1 MVRDKLYISKE
12 YGISPSEVN
21 KLFYFEYEQIKME
34 INLIQKEQEK
44 REKEQEKQYKG
55 MNPSS
60 ISRSMQNSMKTNMS
74 LPKMSS
80 LPSFNFPKN

>member
-1 MVRDKLYISKE
+1 MVRDKLLISKE

-34 INLIQKEQEK
+34 IHLIQKEQEK
-44 REKEQEKQYKG
+44 QQKEQEKQYQN

-60 ISRSMQNSMKTNMS
+60 MYRSMQNSMKPSM
-74 LPKMSS
+74 PKAPT
-80 LPSFNFPKN
+80 LPSFTTPKF